1 MTRIKT
7 LELEL
12 IGLRNNLD
20 DAPKDHGICE
30 VIRSRMLP
38 INGTISVI
46 NSLSSYWIDRD
57 KSRLYPVDGSEGYH
71 VDSVNE
77 TMWQNPK
84 RLALLDHMIDRVANF
99 PRKTLLDSRSFM
111 CLPNWLR
118 WAEETI
124 EFAAF
129 TPRNSL
135 ALVALP
141 PLTKKELPDY
151 LCLVDTL
158 FENTRDTAEG
168 NGTEYEYEYDKEL
181 ERLEIPKAWR
191 TLDLQEDIMVHLH
204 DDLSQARLY

>member
-1 MTRIKT
+1 MNRLKM

-38 INGTISVI
+38 IQGTISVI

-57 KSRLYPVDGSEGYH
+57 KSRLYPVGGCDEYH
-71 VDSVNE
+71 ADSVNE
-77 TMWQNPK
+77 TMWKNPK
-84 RLALLDHMIDRVANF
+84 RIALLDHMIDRVTNF

-129 TPRNSL
+129 TPRNNI
-135 ALVALP
+135 ALVSLP
-141 PLTKKELPDY
+141 KEVHLSDY
-151 LCLVDTL
+151 LCLIDTL

-168 NGTEYEYEYDKEL
+168 NGTEYDYEYDKEL
-181 ERLEIPKAWR
+181 ERLEIPQTWR
-191 TLDLQEDIMVHLH
+191 TSDLQEDIMVHLYG
-204 DDLSQARLY
+204 DVSSELLY